1 MRYLFSL
8 TNFVV
13 FQKFM
18 TKSVFSR
25 FLWSLV
31 LSLIISSAA
40 LAQEKDPK
48 PKLNSDSK
56 QAREYS
62 LEILDEMKEI
72 LEEHYYDPKFRGID
86 LDARIKAAK
95 DRVKTLQYNWQM
107 YRVLVQVLMEFN
119 DSHTGMILP
128 PRSDFFQYGFGTQM
142 IGDECLVISVNKES
156 DAARRGLAVGDQILL
171 LGKFTPTRR
180 DLWKMNYLLFKL
192 EPSKTLGLKI
202 RKPDGSEKSLTV
214 TAKTMTRK
222 EAIAERK
229 AKKERNKDLDKDE
242 PFKCREISK
251 EVMVCK
257 LYSFVVE
264 KDVIDKMMKQ
274 ASTYPK
280 FILDLRGNGGGYVF
294 TEEYLLSHFFD
305 RTVKIADMVSKGKTE
320 KRFTKVM
327 GKSQYKGEMIVL
339 VDSNSASAAEI
350 TARTLQIEKRAVIYG
365 DISSGSVMTSI
376 MLPFESIVS
385 ALADYAIIRTGM
397 SVTIADVIMSDGS
410 RLENTGVLP
419 DGVLLPT
426 PIGLAHGTDQVLAYA
441 AVKFGA
447 VLTPEKAGEM
457 YFLRRKTDTDIGN
470 EVEDDQ

>member
-1 MRYLFSL
+1 
-8 TNFVV
+8 
-13 FQKFM
+13 M
-18 TKSVFSR
+18 TKSISSR
-25 FLWSLV
+25 FLWVLV
-31 LSLIISSAA
+31 LSLIIGSAA

-62 LEILDEMKEI
+62 LEILSEMKEI

-95 DRVKTLQYNWQM
+95 ERVKTLQYNWQM
-107 YRVLVQVLMEFN
+107 YRVLVQVLMDFN

-142 IGDECLVISVNKES
+142 IGDDCLVISVNKDS
-156 DAARRGLAVGDQILL
+156 DAARQGLTVGDQVLL
-171 LGKFTPTRR
+171 LGKFKPNRR
-180 DLWKMNYLLFKL
+180 DLWKINYLLFKL
-192 EPSKTLGLKI
+192 EPSKTLELKI

-214 TAKTMTRK
+214 TAKTMTMK
-222 EAIAERK
+222 EAMAERK
-229 AKKERNKDLDKDE
+229 AKKEKEKEKEKEKNNDLDKDE
-242 PFKCREISK
+242 DFKCREISK

-257 LYSFVVE
+257 LYSFIVE
-264 KDVIDKMMKQ
+264 SAVIDKMMKQ
-274 ASTYPK
+274 VSTYPK
-280 FILDLRGNGGGYVF
+280 FILDLRGNGGGYV
-294 TEEYLLSHFFD
+294 TIEEYLLSHFFP
-305 RTVKIADMVSKGKTE
+305 RTVKIADMVTKVKTE

-376 MLPFESIVS
+376 TLPFQSIMG
-385 ALADYAIIRTGM
+385 ALATYAIIRTGM
-397 SVTIADVIMSDGS
+397 SVTIGDVIMSDGS

-419 DGVLLPT
+419 DEILRPT
-426 PIGLAHGTDQVLAYA
+426 PIGLAKRADQVLAYA
-441 AVKFGA
+441 AEKFG
-447 VLTPEKAGEM
+447 VDLTPEKAGEM
-457 YFLRRKTDTDIGN
+457 YFLRRKVDDDIGN
-470 EVEDDQ
+470 EAEGDQ